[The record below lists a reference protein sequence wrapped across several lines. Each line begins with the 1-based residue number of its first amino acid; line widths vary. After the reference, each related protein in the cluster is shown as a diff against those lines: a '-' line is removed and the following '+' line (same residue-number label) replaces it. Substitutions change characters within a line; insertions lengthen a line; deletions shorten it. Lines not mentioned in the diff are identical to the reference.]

1 MLIREKLE
9 QLEKDTMSEFA
20 ALSINT
26 RGRDFPLEK
35 SPYRTEF
42 QRDRDRILHSNAF
55 RRLKDKTQVFLA
67 PQGDHYRTRL
77 THTLEVSQIARS
89 IAKALFLNEDL
100 TEAIALGHDLGHT
113 PFGHAGEEALADV
126 HGEFLHEVQSV
137 RVVEHIENDYKGLN
151 LTVEVRDGI
160 LYHSD
165 AGDLP
170 MTLEGRIVR
179 ISDKIAYINHD
190 IEDAVRAGVL
200 DVRDIPKECTELLGY
215 TKSQRIA
222 TMVGAIVDDSTGKNE
237 ITLDPD
243 ILDAHY
249 KLKKFMFVNVYCN
262 PIAKTEESKSKEIVR
277 ILYTYFIK
285 NKDLLPD
292 EYKAVIDRYGL
303 ERVVCDYISG
313 MSDHYAINK
322 YQDIY
327 IPKVWAK

>member
-9 QLEKDTMSEFA
+9 QLEKIS
-20 ALSINT
+20 LSKYAT
-26 RGRDFPLEK
+26 LSCETEGRDFLLEK
-35 SPYRTEF
+35 SPFRTEF

-55 RRLKDKTQVFLA
+55 RRLKDKTQVFLS

-137 RVVEHIENDYKGLN
+137 RVVEHIENYYKGLN
-151 LTVEVRDGI
+151 LTKEVRNGI
-160 LYHSD
+160 LCHSD
-165 AGDLP
+165 SGEYP
-170 MTLEGRIVR
+170 TTLEGKIVR

-200 DVRDIPKECTELLGY
+200 QECDIPLECTQVLGNN
-215 TKSQRIA
+215 KSQRIT
-222 TMVGAIVDDSTGKNE
+222 TMVGAIVTASTDKDD
-237 ITLDPD
+237 ITLDKE

-249 KLKKFMFVNVYCN
+249 SLKKFMFINVYCN
-262 PIAKTEESKSKEIVR
+262 PIAKNEEVKAKDIVR
-277 ILYTYFIK
+277 QLYQYFCDK
-285 NKDLLPD
+285 PDLLPE
-292 EYKAVIDRYGL
+292 EYKLVIDRYGL
-303 ERVVCDYISG
+303 RRVVCDYISG
-313 MSDHYAINK
+313 MTDHYAINK
-322 YQDIY
+322 YKDIY
-327 IPKVWAK
+327 IPKVWTK